1 MPTIVWPHWAMV
13 TNAQSLTSL
22 ILPLQNAKDNNDLGR
37 QRESDHQCV
46 IEATSC
52 DTLDIHT
59 QDTVT
64 IQEKVKQYSKER
76 QQRIELFLQN
86 LYDKRNKFFLDLSDE
101 KRTETATKCS

>member
-1 MPTIVWPHWAMV
+1 M
-13 TNAQSLTSL
+13 
-22 ILPLQNAKDNNDLGR
+22 QNAKDNNDLGRERR

-46 IEATSC
+46 IEPTSC
-52 DTLDIHT
+52 DTHDIHT
-59 QDTVT
+59 QDIEDTVS

-101 KRTETATKCS
+101 KQTQTATKCS